1 MNFRLF
7 TVKKSALKIAENI
20 HVHPKE
26 PGRTSPFLPKE
37 SEPCQSSVP
46 PLCIPMP
53 RRDSTALTWAWIS
66 FQTIYGELVP
76 LEDNSD
82 VTGLAMFILN
92 RLLWNPDIAAEYRH
106 PSVPHLYRDGG
117 WLCLW
122 HVLPTLCAEGVPS
135 SLLSLSDFT
144 SRETGVKV
152 LSLHCRLVLRPR
164 RPPFPPPL

>member
-1 MNFRLF
+1 
-7 TVKKSALKIAENI
+7 
-20 HVHPKE
+20 
-26 PGRTSPFLPKE
+26 
-37 SEPCQSSVP
+37 
-46 PLCIPMP
+46 MP

-117 WLCLW
+117 WLCLR
-122 HVLPTLCAEGVPS
+122 HVLPTLCAEGIPS

-144 SRETGVKV
+144 FQRNRCQSPLSPLPSRSAAPAVP
-152 LSLHCRLVLRPR
+152 LSRLRSSPVGLCACRLSSPPHKWASRPAEVMSGVGCR
-164 RPPFPPPL
+164 WLCFSILGP